1 MARIVVWTEAAADSL
16 LKAAEYIA
24 ADSPAYAATLVSGA
38 DLTAQS
44 LTDFPSRGRFVPE
57 FNDQVTRELFVG
69 SYRLIYRATEER
81 ILILAFIHGSRDLQ
95 ALLGDKTQPSN

>member
-24 ADSPAYAATLVSGA
+24 ADSPAYAAPLVSGA

-44 LTDFPSRGRFVPE
+44 LTDFPFRGRFVPE
-57 FNDQVTRELFVG
+57 FNDQSHAGVIRWELPTH
-69 SYRLIYRATEER
+69 L
-81 ILILAFIHGSRDLQ
+81 SRY
-95 ALLGDKTQPSN
+95 